1 MSHSEHDQAHT
12 PADGA
17 DPSASRPDAPAGPGR
32 IFAWLPDC
40 GSRTLFAWALACVLL
55 LGMLDYVTGW
65 EISFSIFYL
74 LPITMVVWPMGRRA
88 GVAISV
94 ISALTWLTADLLW
107 DHAHG
112 LIPYWNALVRLGFFL
127 TVTFALSS
135 LRESRDRQAELTHF
149 IVHDLRSP
157 LTNVMAGLELVSSE
171 GPGKMGAETQRE
183 LLEIAAV
190 SGQQLMRLINSI
202 LDISRMEC
210 GQMPLQVRQVSVED
224 LADSALQQVA
234 LWAKQAGILTA
245 VEIDPAARSAYAD
258 PSITARV
265 LGNLLGN
272 AMRYSPSQST
282 VTIRARRTSHGMISV
297 SVADQGPG
305 IPKEW
310 VGKIFDKFAQ
320 MRARRSGAAVG
331 SGLGLTFAKAA
342 VEAQGGRIWIESEE
356 GKGTTVTFT
365 LPGARNARHA

>member
-1 MSHSEHDQAHT
+1 
-12 PADGA
+12 
-17 DPSASRPDAPAGPGR
+17 
-32 IFAWLPDC
+32 
-40 GSRTLFAWALACVLL
+40 
-55 LGMLDYVTGW
+55 
-65 EISFSIFYL
+65 
-74 LPITMVVWPMGRRA
+74 VV
-88 GVAISV
+88 
-94 ISALTWLTADLLW
+94 SALTWLTADLLW

-112 LIPYWNALVRLGFFL
+112 LVPYWNALVRLGFFL
-127 TVTFALSS
+127 IVTFALSS

-157 LTNVMAGLELVSSE
+157 LTNVMAGLELASSE
-171 GPGKMGAETQRE
+171 GPGKMEAETQRE

-202 LDISRMEC
+202 LDISRMEG
-210 GQMPLQVRQVSVED
+210 GQMPLQTQEVLVED
-224 LADSALQQVA
+224 LTNSALQQVA

-245 VEIDPAARSAYAD
+245 VDIDSAARSVYAD
-258 PSITARV
+258 PSITTRV
-265 LGNLLGN
+265 LGNLLSN

-282 VTIRARRTSHGMISV
+282 VTIRARPASHAMVAV
-297 SVADQGPG
+297 SVVDQGPG

-310 VGKIFDKFAQ
+310 VGKVFDKFAQ
-320 MRARRSGAAVG
+320 VRARKSGAAVG

-365 LPGARNARHA
+365 LPAAGNAHHA